1 MNDKSN
7 FPEKLKID
15 SKFGSINLGH
25 GWHRAKT
32 TQRNVIHVFH
42 KSWSQFKPIS
52 QLDQGLFYNEKTIF
66 LFILSSSEFF
76 PNFLLVLKV

>member
-1 MNDKSN
+1 MNEKSG
-7 FPEKLKID
+7 FPEQLKID

-42 KSWSQFKPIS
+42 RSWSQFKPMS
-52 QLDQGLFYNEKTIF
+52 QLDQGWFSIE
-66 LFILSSSEFF
+66 
-76 PNFLLVLKV
+76 NFQVLYSRHSKRETLN